1 MVIREVVQ
9 RSLDEASWNINHWRL
24 FWIVSAS
31 FLLEGVL
38 FSVVPATLYI
48 VAPDTALYVLATN
61 SLFFMIGAVFLGRLA
76 DLFGRRVLLI
86 TSLLIYLVG
95 TILFLFLHSDFIQIT
110 VTTSLINLGVGGE
123 VGAAY
128 AALAELIPARHR
140 GKSIMLAANFWNIGA
155 AFIAGLALLYME
167 IYSDINTQLR
177 SLLITAI
184 ALALVVAFARLHIP
198 ESPRWLIERGRFEEA
213 KEIIKRFT
221 GLEIKDLEKL
231 GGVLEEHYLGLKQIF
246 SSRKYLFRFL
256 TLVILT
262 FTQLLTYNMIAY
274 YMPYSRDFIYGSEA
288 APTVIFI
295 SNLGASIGAFIMIPL
310 IDKSRRLS
318 TSFSYLGG
326 LLTASVIAYTYIYV
340 GDLRIFLFI
349 ILINMIFA
357 EWAWA
362 SLSSLESEL
371 FPTGVRASVVGLNTG
386 LAWIINTLIILLE
399 AMITAT
405 QYLYTTIILWLVGFV
420 ASMIWYL
427 RGVETARKPLEL
439 IH

>member
-1 MVIREVVQ
+1 
-9 RSLDEASWNINHWRL
+9 
-24 FWIVSAS
+24 
-31 FLLEGVL
+31 
-38 FSVVPATLYI
+38 
-48 VAPDTALYVLATN
+48 
-61 SLFFMIGAVFLGRLA
+61 
-76 DLFGRRVLLI
+76 
-86 TSLLIYLVG
+86 
-95 TILFLFLHSDFIQIT
+95 
-110 VTTSLINLGVGGE
+110 
-123 VGAAY
+123 
-128 AALAELIPARHR
+128 
-140 GKSIMLAANFWNIGA
+140 
-155 AFIAGLALLYME
+155 
-167 IYSDINTQLR
+167 
-177 SLLITAI
+177 
-184 ALALVVAFARLHIP
+184 
-198 ESPRWLIERGRFEEA
+198 
-213 KEIIKRFT
+213 
-221 GLEIKDLEKL
+221 
-231 GGVLEEHYLGLKQIF
+231 
-246 SSRKYLFRFL
+246 
-256 TLVILT
+256 
-262 FTQLLTYNMIAY
+262 MIAY
-274 YMPYSRDFIYGSEA
+274 YMPYSRDFIYGSEV
-288 APTVIFI
+288 APFIIFF

-340 GDLRIFLFI
+340 GDLRIFLSI

-420 ASMIWYL
+420 ASIIWYL